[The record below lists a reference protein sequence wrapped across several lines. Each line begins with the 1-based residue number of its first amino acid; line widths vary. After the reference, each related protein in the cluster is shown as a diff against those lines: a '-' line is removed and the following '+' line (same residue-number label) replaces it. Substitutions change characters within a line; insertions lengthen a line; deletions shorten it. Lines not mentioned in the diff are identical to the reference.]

1 MGSGVPKGV
10 ARWHGEL
17 TRVLLLLGVAGC
29 GGGLPQE
36 FSSAGTSPELTRVNV
51 EQYSY
56 PTPIPGFPELPAR
69 LVSVDITLVFTA
81 PERPATLSLVFS
93 TLDVPILSS
102 QSDVDLAT
110 VAPDVAAS
118 TGGQE
123 VFRAGVRVPDLGTL
137 IFDAVLIDH
146 AGVAS
151 APVSG
156 QFTIQDAVSATQ
168 STVVAQSDQSSGQ
181 TTP

>member
-1 MGSGVPKGV
+1 MG
-10 ARWHGEL
+10 AF
-17 TRVLLLLGVAGC
+17 LLLGVAGC
-29 GGGLPQE
+29 GGGLPE
-36 FSSAGTSPELTRVNV
+36 EVSSAETSLELTQVSIEQFGPPVPRSESPELPDRMVSVNV
-51 EQYSY
+51 
-56 PTPIPGFPELPAR
+56 TMAFR
-69 LVSVDITLVFTA
+69 A
-81 PERPATLSLVFS
+81 PQRPATLSLVFA
-93 TLDVPILSS
+93 TLDAPVRSS

-118 TGGQE
+118 TGGRE

-156 QFTIQDAVSATQ
+156 HFTIQDAVSATQ
-168 STVVAQSDQSSGQ
+168 STVVVQSDQSSGQ

>member
-1 MGSGVPKGV
+1 MGSGLPNGV
-10 ARWHGEL
+10 ARWLGGL
-17 TRVLLLLGVAGC
+17 TGVSLLLGVAGC
-29 GGGLPQE
+29 GGSLPQE
-36 FSSAGTSPELTRVNV
+36 FPSAGTAPELTRVSV
-51 EQYSY
+51 EQYGS
-56 PTPIPGFPELPAR
+56 PTLIPGSPDLPAR
-69 LVSVDITLVFTA
+69 LVSVDIILVFTA

-93 TLDVPILSS
+93 TLDVPMFSS
-102 QSDVDLAT
+102 QSDVDLTT

-137 IFDAVLIDH
+137 IFDAVLIDR

-156 QFTIQDAVSATQ
+156 RFTIQDDLCATQ
-168 STVVAQSDQSSGQ
+168 SAVVTELNQSSEQ
-181 TTP
+181 TSP